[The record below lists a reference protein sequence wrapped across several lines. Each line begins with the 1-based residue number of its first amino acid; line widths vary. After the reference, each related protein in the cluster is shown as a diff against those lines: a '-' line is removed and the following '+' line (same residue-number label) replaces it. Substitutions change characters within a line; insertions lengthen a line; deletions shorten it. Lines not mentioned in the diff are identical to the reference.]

1 MDFKDYLLN
10 QTDFSLKALAFRMWP
25 DNKTADHYLS
35 VKLHNL
41 NNRSFTAKDEKLARK
56 ALKELGVKLIADSK
70 AKP

>member
-1 MDFKDYLLN
+1 MDFKEYLLT

-41 NNRSFTAKDEKLARK
+41 NNRSFTEKDEKLARK
-56 ALKELGVKLIADSK
+56 ALAELGIHLTKV
-70 AKP
+70 AKQKP